1 METLL
6 DNTHTVANQQKQRS
20 EFNVGGMTC
29 ASCAVSLQ
37 TYLESQQGID
47 EVTVNYPNQSA
58 SVTYDADRVS
68 VDQLQGYARDIGYD
82 LMTGSN
88 EERLTQS
95 KEADRQRLTTLK
107 RKLIV
112 AVVLSLPIF
121 VISMLMM
128 GQVPYAHWIMLVL
141 SVPVLAWSGNEFFI
155 NAWKKIRH
163 GATNMDTLVALSTG
177 IAFLFSLFNTLF
189 PSYWTQHGL
198 EPHVYYESA
207 TIIIT
212 LILLGRYLEESTRR
226 KTSSSIE
233 KLIGLQPKTVMAIRN
248 GEEVTLPVSE
258 VIVGDL
264 LLIKPGDKIPVDGRV
279 KSGQSFVDE
288 SMISGEAIP
297 VQKQRKDTVFTGTI
311 NQQGS
316 LKILAEKVGG
326 ATLLA
331 QIIQLVQQAQA
342 SKPPV
347 QKLVDKVASI
357 FVPVVIAIAVVAF
370 AVWYF
375 AGPEPSITY
384 AFLALIT
391 VLIIACPCALGLAT
405 PTALMVGI
413 GRGAAQGILIR
424 NAESLEVAHKVDT
437 LVLDKTGTITEGR
450 PTVTDVHWA
459 GSADTTQSASTLWA
473 LENASEHPVG
483 RAIAQHLKAQGVP
496 PVTADQFEAISGH
509 GAKAKIGDRWYL
521 AGNEAM
527 MQVHNVAIDSDM
539 ADKAHQLAH
548 EAKTV
553 VYFAEAQQL
562 LAVLAVA
569 DKIKESSKA
578 AVAKLQAMHIEVHML
593 SGDNEQTTEAIARQ
607 VGIKNYQGKVLPADK
622 GNFVKDMQSKGRV
635 VAMAGDGINDSHA
648 LAQADIG
655 IAMGSGTDIAMESAG
670 ITLMHSDLSQIAQAI
685 VLSRATIRTIRQNL
699 FWAFIYNII
708 AIPIA
713 AGALYPAFGY
723 LLDPMLAGAAMAFSS
738 VSVVLNSLRLRQGLS

>member
-6 DNTHTVANQQKQRS
+6 EHKPTDQENLRN
-20 EFNVGGMTC
+20 EFSVGGMSC

-37 TYLESQQGID
+37 TYLESQEGID

-58 SVTYDADRVS
+58 AVTYNSNAVT
-68 VDQLQGYARDIGYD
+68 VDQLKAYAQNIGYE
-82 LMTGSN
+82 LISGSD
-88 EERLTQS
+88 EERLTHT
-95 KEADRQRLTTLK
+95 KDADRQRLTSLE
-107 RKLIV
+107 RKLV
-112 AVVLSLPIF
+112 AAVILSLPVFI
-121 VISMLMM
+121 ISMFLM
-128 GQVPYAHWIMLVL
+128 GNVPYAHWIMLVL
-141 SVPVLAWSGNEFFI
+141 SIPVLGWSGSEFFV

-189 PSYWTQHGL
+189 PSFWIQRGL

-212 LILLGRYLEESTRR
+212 LILLGRYLEENARR
-226 KTSSSIE
+226 KTSSAIE
-233 KLIGLQPKTVMAIRN
+233 QLIGLQPKTVTAIRN
-248 GEEVTLPVSE
+248 DEEVTLPINE

-264 LLIKPGDKIPVDGRV
+264 LIIKPGDKIPVDGKV

-297 VQKQRKDTVFTGTI
+297 VKKQRKDKVFTGTI

-316 LKILAEKVGG
+316 MKVVAEKVGG

-331 QIIQLVQQAQA
+331 QIIRLVQQAQA

-347 QKLVDKVASI
+347 QKLVDKVAGI
-357 FVPVVIAIAVVAF
+357 FVPVVIVLALLAF
-370 AVWYF
+370 AIWYF
-375 AGPEPSITY
+375 VGPEPSVTY
-384 AFLALIT
+384 AFLVLIT

-413 GRGAAQGILIR
+413 GKGAAKGILIR

-450 PTVTDVHWA
+450 PVVTDLWWIKDDDHTQIA
-459 GSADTTQSASTLWA
+459 SALLA
-473 LENASEHPVG
+473 LENESEHPIG
-483 RAIAQHLKAQGVP
+483 KAIVEHLKGQQLITIAP
-496 PVTADQFEAISGH
+496 DQFEAVSGH
-509 GAKAKIGDRWYL
+509 GARAQVSGRWYL

-527 MQVHNVAIDSDM
+527 MEEYGVAVEDSV
-539 ADKAHQLAH
+539 AERATQLAD

-553 VYFAEAQQL
+553 VFFAEEQTL
-562 LAVLAVA
+562 LGIVAVS
-569 DKIKESSKA
+569 DKIKQSSKE
-578 AVAKLQAMHIEVHML
+578 AVARLQEMNIDVYML
-593 SGDNEQTTEAIARQ
+593 SGDNEQTTAVIAQEA
-607 VGIKNYQGKVLPADK
+607 GIRNYRGKVLPADK
-622 GNFVKDMQSKGRV
+622 GNFVKDLQKQGRV

-670 ITLMHSDLSQIAQAI
+670 ITLMHSDLQQIAQAI
-685 VLSRATIRTIRQNL
+685 DLSRATIKIIRQNL

-708 AIPIA
+708 TIPIA
-713 AGALYPAFGY
+713 AGVLYPAFGY
-723 LLDPMLAGAAMAFSS
+723 LLNPMIAGAAMALSS
-738 VSVVLNSLRLRQGLS
+738 VSVVTNSLRLRNNRL